1 MKRRDPLPDPREVG
15 PRLQRARQTARL
27 PLNDVARMMMIEHRV
42 LVRCER
48 GEILPAPH
56 QVEALARIYGTSV
69 AWLMR
74 GDTNAPASTPT
85 PITPLFPPAPASA
98 EDAAARETSAS

>member
-1 MKRRDPLPDPREVG
+1 MA
-15 PRLQRARQTARL
+15 ARHAAKQ

-42 LVRCER
+42 LVRCEE
-48 GEILPAPH
+48 GKQLPAPH

-74 GDTNAPASTPT
+74 GDETAPAATPT
-85 PITPLFPPAPASA
+85 PVTPLFAAAAVPARAPVAHAHATEAREADAPAA
-98 EDAAARETSAS
+98 LDATAAT